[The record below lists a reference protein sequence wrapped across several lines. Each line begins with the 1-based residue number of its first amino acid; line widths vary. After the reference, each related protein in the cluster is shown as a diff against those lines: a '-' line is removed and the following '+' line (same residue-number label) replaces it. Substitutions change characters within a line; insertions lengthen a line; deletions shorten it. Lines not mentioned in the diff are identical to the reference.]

1 MADWKSFWDKY
12 KTIIL
17 QVVLALLAGGLASL
31 LGGDTAS
38 LYQRLTPP
46 PWAPPGWVFPVVW
59 TILYALMGI
68 SAYLIHIE
76 PKETEGRRTALTT
89 YWVQLMINFSW
100 SIVFF
105 RFELLWGSVAVILA
119 LLVAVIVMVVRFRR
133 ISAAAAYINIPY
145 ILWLLLA
152 TYLNIATAVIN

>member
-1 MADWKSFWDKY
+1 MKKHNISDLLLYVISAEL
-12 KTIIL
+12 IG
-17 QVVLALLAGGLASL
+17 VVSALLSGGFSDFFNTYKEPPL
-31 LGGDTAS
+31 L
-38 LYQRLTPP
+38 PP
-46 PWAPPGWVFPVVW
+46 AWVFPVVW
-59 TILYALMGI
+59 TVLYALMGI

-76 PKETEGRRTALTT
+76 PRDTAGRRTALTT

-119 LLVAVIVMVVRFRR
+119 LLIAVIVMVVRFRR
-133 ISAAAAYINIPY
+133 ISTAAAYINIPY

>member
-59 TILYALMGI
+59 TVLYILMGV
-68 SAYLIHIE
+68 AAGLVAR
-76 PKETEGRRTALTT
+76 TEDVDRDGALWL
-89 YWVQLMINFSW
+89 YYIQLGINALW
-100 SIVFF
+100 PLLFF
-105 RFELLWGSVAVILA
+105 RLEWITVAAVWLA
-119 LLVAVIVMVVRFRR
+119 LLVVAVLATWRRFR
-133 ISAAAAYINIPY
+133 AVNTVAG
-145 ILWLLLA
+145 WLLVPYLLWCLFA
-152 TYLNIATAVIN
+152 LYLNVGFAVLN